1 MANFVRRIQNYTNH
15 YKPGPVNLNADAL
28 SGNPVMI
35 TSLQDNT
42 SAKLEDNFVRFYYE
56 NQEFTDLPCLNNNI
70 FSKSPNALHFSK
82 DLDEN
87 NLLFESSNV
96 KKFCFALNTRHN

>member
-42 SAKLEDNFVRFYYE
+42 SAKLEDNFVRFS
-56 NQEFTDLPCLNNNI
+56 FSI
-70 FSKSPNALHFSK
+70 FGLILHFLYFVTFVRPVRIDSQDK
-82 DLDEN
+82 NHKKTDRIGYLGTYN
-87 NLLFESSNV
+87 N
-96 KKFCFALNTRHN
+96 